1 MTERNLNLSK
11 KISYRS
17 RYSSDSNIIDNMNEI
32 RYENEEEKIENE
44 IFFNDKPLLQKNSN
58 SIQPPLQNK
67 LTQTF
72 NENTK
77 QIENIKNEQKKKEI
91 KIFYK
96 IFDGKNQI
104 KNKEKIIQNSSK
116 KMEKNSKKKLDFQ
129 EKKFFNPFEG
139 FSSNVPNSFR
149 LSRK

>member
-72 NENTK
+72 NQNTK
-77 QIENIKNEQKKKEI
+77 QIENIKNEQKKKR
-91 KIFYK
+91 
-96 IFDGKNQI
+96 NQ
-104 KNKEKIIQNSSK
+104 NF
-116 KMEKNSKKKLDFQ
+116 L
-129 EKKFFNPFEG
+129 
-139 FSSNVPNSFR
+139 
-149 LSRK
+149 